1 MNNPGKITFIALIN
15 ALGEAFDSLLPPNL
29 KDLDP
34 NDPGDQQK
42 LIQHMTKTM
51 DELGVKVSPA
61 DALKIFVEIR
71 NNPDKIAA
79 DMLKLKKAFM
89 KLKNAGK
96 N

>member
-1 MNNPGKITFIALIN
+1 
-15 ALGEAFDSLLPPNL
+15 
-29 KDLDP
+29 
-34 NDPGDQQK
+34 
-42 LIQHMTKTM
+42 MTKTM

-79 DMLKLKKAFM
+79 DMLRLKKAFM